1 MLLQELKHPLDFLL
15 SVCLSSQFGGIRA
28 DPSTNIKP
36 PRMTDR
42 AAGHGK
48 LLVHRDE
55 RDLETEQGGA
65 FSKLLILRRGG
76 GLRCSCFLRY
86 F

>member
-1 MLLQELKHPLDFLL
+1 MLLQKLEAPFRFLAVGMSL
-15 SVCLSSQFGGIRA
+15 FAIRA
-28 DPSTNIKP
+28 DPSTNFNP

-55 RDLETEQGGA
+55 RDLETE
-65 FSKLLILRRGG
+65 
-76 GLRCSCFLRY
+76 
-86 F
+86 